1 MITFNR
7 SQLIEAEFLDE
18 ESIRFRGVQ
27 KDHIYNMEIQMRI
40 RIADGQILEIEG
52 WMKRYT
58 NPVCPS
64 AVPVL
69 QGAVGLS
76 LREEGW
82 DRRVMREIGRNGCEH
97 FAEIII
103 ECGRCFDQARLSR
116 ELLEALQSDPSL
128 DQAEFVE
135 TWAKEHP
142 EIVSA

>member
-7 SQLIEAEFLDE
+7 SQLVEAEFPDE
-18 ESIRFRGVQ
+18 EIIRMKGIQ
-27 KDHIYNMEIQMRI
+27 EDHIYGMEIGMDVRVSDGRI
-40 RIADGQILEIEG
+40 LAIEG
-52 WMKRYT
+52 SMKRYT
-58 NPVCPS
+58 NPVCPR

-69 QGAVGLS
+69 QRAVGIS

-82 DRRVMREIGRNGCEH
+82 DSRVMREIGRQGCEH

>member
-7 SQLIEAEFLDE
+7 SQLVEAEFPDE
-18 ESIRFRGVQ
+18 ETIRFRGVQ
-27 KDHIYNMEIQMRI
+27 GDHIYNMEISMDV
-40 RIADGQILEIEG
+40 RIANGEILAIEG

-58 NPVCPS
+58 NPVCPT

-69 QGAVGLS
+69 QSAVGVS

-82 DRRVMREIGRNGCEH
+82 DRRVMREIGRQGCEH

-116 ELLEALQSDPSL
+116 ELLEALQKDPAL
-128 DQAEFVE
+128 NQEEFVA
-135 TWAKEHP
+135 TWAEEHP
-142 EIVSA
+142 EIRSA